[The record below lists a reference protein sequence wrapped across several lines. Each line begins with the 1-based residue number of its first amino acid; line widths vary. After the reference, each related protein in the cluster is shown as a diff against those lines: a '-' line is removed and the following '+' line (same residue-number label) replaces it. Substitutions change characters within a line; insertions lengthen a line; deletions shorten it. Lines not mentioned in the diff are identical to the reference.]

1 MKRRI
6 DGKVYLQRYDLD
18 EIVSLDSTPKFVIN
32 EITDRHPNY
41 WQNKRGKEIDLLF
54 DQAFEGRVADW
65 IMEQQWIIDFD
76 EYKDKRWQEVYGAYF
91 NVAAKIE
98 TGSSNRGISYLDT
111 SILELE
117 HKLVSLK
124 YMTDYARGMLEFEL
138 PK

>member
-32 EITDRHPNY
+32 EITDKHPNY

-91 NVAAKIE
+91 NVAAEIE

-111 SILELE
+111 SKLELE

-124 YMTDYARGMLEFEL
+124 YMTDYTRGMLEFEL